1 MKRLLIGLV
10 LALAAALPAWAQK
23 TVTFAYQDMM
33 NPFRWVQQSGEIE
46 KATGYKINWRQFGGG
61 GDVIRAM
68 ASGDVAIGEV
78 GSAGVATAI
87 SQGMDVE
94 LFWILEDI
102 AAAEALV
109 ARDGSNVNTVADL
122 KGKKV
127 GVPFVST
134 THFHLLYAMELAG
147 LKRTDVQILNMRPPE
162 IAAAWAR
169 GDIDATFIW
178 DPVLSTVK
186 KNGKVI
192 VTSGELCKKGKCTF
206 DGLIVSKKFAAEN
219 PAFMTALVKAIA
231 KADADYRAN
240 PKAWTA
246 DKDKVAAVAKW
257 SGGKPEDV
265 AAAMALYGFPSLA
278 DQASPTWLGGG
289 AERRRDQGAHRD
301 RQVPEGRG
309 AHPAGGARL
318 QQVGQCRVR
327 PGRDEIAAAAAGVP
341 TLDIHH
347 LGVRYATKTGTVDAL
362 ANVNLAMRDGDFVVA
377 IGASGCGKTTL
388 LSAIAGF
395 LPPTEGSI
403 LLDGRPVTGPGA
415 DRGVVFQKHA
425 LMPWLNVIENVE
437 FGLRMRG
444 VAARRAAA
452 HRAGQAGPRRARGV
466 RAARDL

>member
-1 MKRLLIGLV
+1 MKRLIVGLT

-33 NPFRWVQQSGEIE
+33 NPWRWVQQTQEVE

-68 ASGDVAIGEV
+68 ASGDVQLGEA
-78 GSAGVATAI
+78 GSSPIATAI

-109 ARDGSNVNTVADL
+109 ARNGSVNTVADL

-127 GVPFVST
+127 ATPFVST
-134 THFHLLYAMELAG
+134 SHFHLMYALELAG
-147 LKRTDVQILNMRPPE
+147 LKPADVNVLNMRPPE
-162 IAAAWAR
+162 IAAAWGR
-169 GDIDATFIW
+169 GDLDAAFIW
-178 DPVLSTVK
+178 DPVLATIK
-186 KNGKVI
+186 KNGKVL

-219 PAFMTALVKAIA
+219 KDFMVALVKAIA

-278 DQASPTWLGGG
+278 EQASPAWLGGG
-289 AERRRDQGAHRD
+289 ANGGAAKALTETAKFLKDQGR
-301 RQVPEGRG
+301 V
-309 AHPAGGARL
+309 
-318 QQVGQCRVR
+318 QQV
-327 PGRDEIAAAAAGVP
+327 VP
-341 TLDIHH
+341 D
-347 LGVRYATKTGTVDAL
+347 YSKS
-362 ANVNLAMRDGDFVVA
+362 VNPAFVEQAM
-377 IGASGCGKTTL
+377 K
-388 LSAIAGF
+388 
-395 LPPTEGSI
+395 
-403 LLDGRPVTGPGA
+403 
-415 DRGVVFQKHA
+415 
-425 LMPWLNVIENVE
+425 
-437 FGLRMRG
+437 
-444 VAARRAAA
+444 
-452 HRAGQAGPRRARGV
+452 
-466 RAARDL
+466 